1 MSARKVE
8 REGQWS
14 VSICQTGSGFPTMQ
28 NIYLLNRY
36 TVFQGIENMS
46 NYFDGTLY
54 TQKQKKT
61 HWIVFFSRFGGF
73 SFGEKTKLAKLN
85 NQNVQELLQKFSLL
99 KTDDKS
105 FGIDNDKIW
114 SNVALLLHTMATEDI
129 VKVMANS
136 APYAQNFTTLITC
149 LFISTSTYFYFY
161 HKKHNYTTV
170 ILEFLID

>member
-1 MSARKVE
+1 MVHCILRNKKNP
-8 REGQWS
+8 
-14 VSICQTGSGFPTMQ
+14 TGLF
-28 NIYLLNRY
+28 
-36 TVFQGIENMS
+36 
-46 NYFDGTLY
+46 
-54 TQKQKKT
+54 
-61 HWIVFFSRFGGF
+61 FFSRFGGF

-136 APYAQNFTTLITC
+136 APYA
-149 LFISTSTYFYFY
+149 
-161 HKKHNYTTV
+161 
-170 ILEFLID
+170 

>member
-1 MSARKVE
+1 MISKHMLDR
-8 REGQWS
+8 QW
-14 VSICQTGSGFPTMQ
+14 VSDNAEYLSLKQIHSFLGNWKHEQLFWWYIVYLETKKNTVNFTSG
-28 NIYLLNRY
+28 L
-36 TVFQGIENMS
+36 G
-46 NYFDGTLY
+46 
-54 TQKQKKT
+54 
-61 HWIVFFSRFGGF
+61 FFSRFGGF

-136 APYAQNFTTLITC
+136 APYA
-149 LFISTSTYFYFY
+149 
-161 HKKHNYTTV
+161 
-170 ILEFLID
+170 

>member
-1 MSARKVE
+1 MISKHMLDR
-8 REGQWS
+8 QW
-14 VSICQTGSGFPTMQ
+14 VSDNAEYLSLKQIHSFLGNWKHEQLFWWYIVYLQTKKNTVNCTSG
-28 NIYLLNRY
+28 L
-36 TVFQGIENMS
+36 
-46 NYFDGTLY
+46 
-54 TQKQKKT
+54 
-61 HWIVFFSRFGGF
+61 FFSRFGGF

-136 APYAQNFTTLITC
+136 APYA
-149 LFISTSTYFYFY
+149 
-161 HKKHNYTTV
+161 
-170 ILEFLID
+170 

>member
-1 MSARKVE
+1 
-8 REGQWS
+8 
-14 VSICQTGSGFPTMQ
+14 
-28 NIYLLNRY
+28 
-36 TVFQGIENMS
+36 MS

>member
-1 MSARKVE
+1 
-8 REGQWS
+8 
-14 VSICQTGSGFPTMQ
+14 
-28 NIYLLNRY
+28 
-36 TVFQGIENMS
+36 MS

-54 TQKQKKT
+54 TYKQKKNT
-61 HWIVFFSRFGGF
+61 VNCTSGLFFSRFGGF

-136 APYAQNFTTLITC
+136 APYA
-149 LFISTSTYFYFY
+149 
-161 HKKHNYTTV
+161 
-170 ILEFLID
+170 

>member
-1 MSARKVE
+1 MVSKHLLDR
-8 REGQWS
+8 QW
-14 VSICQTGSGFPTMQ
+14 VSDNAEHLSFKQIHSFLGNWKHEQLFWWYIVYLETKKNTVNFTSG
-28 NIYLLNRY
+28 L
-36 TVFQGIENMS
+36 
-46 NYFDGTLY
+46 
-54 TQKQKKT
+54 
-61 HWIVFFSRFGGF
+61 VFFSRFGGF

-136 APYAQNFTTLITC
+136 APYA
-149 LFISTSTYFYFY
+149 
-161 HKKHNYTTV
+161 
-170 ILEFLID
+170 

>member
-1 MSARKVE
+1 MVSKHMLDR
-8 REGQWS
+8 QW
-14 VSICQTGSGFPTMQ
+14 VSDNAEHLSLKQIHSFLGNWKHEQLFWRY
-28 NIYLLNRY
+28 IVYLETKNKKKHCK
-36 TVFQGIENMS
+36 
-46 NYFDGTLY
+46 LY
-54 TQKQKKT
+54 I
-61 HWIVFFSRFGGF
+61 WIVFFSRFGGF

-136 APYAQNFTTLITC
+136 APYA
-149 LFISTSTYFYFY
+149 
-161 HKKHNYTTV
+161 
-170 ILEFLID
+170 

>member
-1 MSARKVE
+1 MLDR
-8 REGQWS
+8 QW
-14 VSICQTGSGFPTMQ
+14 VSDNTEHLSLKQIHSFLGNWKHEQLFWWY
-28 NIYLLNRY
+28 IVYLETKNKKKPCK
-36 TVFQGIENMS
+36 
-46 NYFDGTLY
+46 LY
-54 TQKQKKT
+54 I
-61 HWIVFFSRFGGF
+61 WIVFFSRFGGF

-136 APYAQNFTTLITC
+136 APYA
-149 LFISTSTYFYFY
+149 
-161 HKKHNYTTV
+161 
-170 ILEFLID
+170 

>member
-1 MSARKVE
+1 MLDR
-8 REGQWS
+8 QW
-14 VSICQTGSGFPTMQ
+14 VSDNAEHLSLKQIHSFLGNWKHEQLFWWY
-28 NIYLLNRY
+28 IVYLE
-36 TVFQGIENMS
+36 T
-46 NYFDGTLY
+46 
-54 TQKQKKT
+54 KKN
-61 HWIVFFSRFGGF
+61 HWIGFFSRFGGF

-136 APYAQNFTTLITC
+136 APYA
-149 LFISTSTYFYFY
+149 
-161 HKKHNYTTV
+161 
-170 ILEFLID
+170 

>member
-1 MSARKVE
+1 MLDR
-8 REGQWS
+8 QW
-14 VSICQTGSGFPTMQ
+14 VSDNAEHLSLKQIHSFLGNWKHEQLFWWY
-28 NIYLLNRY
+28 IVYLE
-36 TVFQGIENMS
+36 T
-46 NYFDGTLY
+46 
-54 TQKQKKT
+54 KKNP
-61 HWIVFFSRFGGF
+61 WIGFFSRFGGF

-136 APYAQNFTTLITC
+136 APFA
-149 LFISTSTYFYFY
+149 
-161 HKKHNYTTV
+161 
-170 ILEFLID
+170 

>member
-1 MSARKVE
+1 MLDR
-8 REGQWS
+8 QW
-14 VSICQTGSGFPTMQ
+14 VSDNAEHLSLKQIHSFLGNWKHEQLFWWYIVYLETKKKPTG
-28 NIYLLNRY
+28 L
-36 TVFQGIENMS
+36 
-46 NYFDGTLY
+46 
-54 TQKQKKT
+54 
-61 HWIVFFSRFGGF
+61 VFFSRFGGF

-136 APYAQNFTTLITC
+136 APYA
-149 LFISTSTYFYFY
+149 
-161 HKKHNYTTV
+161 
-170 ILEFLID
+170 